1 MLKVKITPLDIRKQS
16 FKKAFRGIDPEEV
29 QAFLEMIAEE
39 FERLNRENLEMKERE
54 RTLDSEV
61 KRYRDLEETL
71 QETLRTA
78 QKAADN
84 VHENAKKEARLI
96 IKEADIRG
104 NRAIEKARN
113 HVQMIRNEIVEL
125 KNQRDQFATRLGAL
139 IQLQQDYLTQLEF
152 SDPPVVEELVDE
164 YDANGSSGADEDSI
178 PEEST
183 D

>member
-1 MLKVKITPLDIRKQS
+1 MKITPLDIRKQS
-16 FKKAFRGIDPEEV
+16 FKKAFRGIDSEEV

-39 FERLNRENLEMKERE
+39 FERLNRENLEFKERE
-54 RTLDSEV
+54 RSLATEV

-84 VHENAKKEARLI
+84 VHDNAKKEARLI

-104 NRAIEKARN
+104 NRALEKARN

-125 KNQRDQFATRLGAL
+125 KNQRDQFATRLQVL
-139 IQLQQDYLTQLEF
+139 VQTQNDYLSQLTF
-152 SDPPVVEELVDE
+152 TDPPVVEEMVDAYE
-164 YDANGSSGADEDSI
+164 PSQGEEAGDDDA
-178 PEEST
+178 T

>member
-1 MLKVKITPLDIRKQS
+1 VKITPLDIRKQS

-39 FERLNRENLEMKERE
+39 FERLNRENLEFKERE
-54 RTLDSEV
+54 RTLESEV

-104 NRAIEKARN
+104 NRSIEKARN

-125 KNQRDQFATRLGAL
+125 KNQRDQYAAKLQAL
-139 IQLQQDYLTQLEF
+139 TQTQQDYLAQLTF

-164 YDANGSSGADEDSI
+164 FDTNGASDVEEDSI
-178 PEEST
+178 PEDAT

>member
-1 MLKVKITPLDIRKQS
+1 VKITPLDIRKQS
-16 FKKAFRGIDPEEV
+16 FKKAFRGIDAEEV

-39 FERLNRENLEMKERE
+39 FERLNRENLEFKERE
-54 RTLDSEV
+54 RSLATEV

-84 VHENAKKEARLI
+84 VHDNAKKEARLI

-125 KNQRDQFATRLGAL
+125 KNQRDQFATRLQVL
-139 IQLQQDYLTQLEF
+139 VQTQNDYLSQLTF
-152 SDPPVVEELVDE
+152 TDPPVVEEMVDAYE
-164 YDANGSSGADEDSI
+164 PGHGEEAGDDDA
-178 PEEST
+178 T

>member
-1 MLKVKITPLDIRKQS
+1 MKITPLDIRKQS
-16 FKKAFRGIDPEEV
+16 FKKAFRGIDAEEV

-39 FERLNRENLEMKERE
+39 FERLNRENLEFKERE
-54 RTLDSEV
+54 RTLESEV
-61 KRYRDLEETL
+61 KRYRDLEQTL
-71 QETLRTA
+71 QDTLRTA
-78 QKAADN
+78 QKAADD

-125 KNQRDQFATRLGAL
+125 KNQRDQFATR
-139 IQLQQDYLTQLEF
+139 IQVLVQSQHDYLAQLTF
-152 SDPPVVEELVDE
+152 SDPPVVEELVDDHE
-164 YDANGSSGADEDSI
+164 EDNGHSPEASISGD
-178 PEEST
+178 PT

>member
-1 MLKVKITPLDIRKQS
+1 MHKVKITPLDIRKQS

-39 FERLNRENLEMKERE
+39 FERLNRENLDFKERE
-54 RTLDSEV
+54 RSLKSEV
-61 KRYRDLEETL
+61 KRYRDLEDTL

-78 QKAADN
+78 QKAADD

-113 HVQMIRNEIVEL
+113 HVQMIRNETLEL
-125 KNQRDQFATRLGAL
+125 KNQRDQFAARLQVL
-139 IQLQQDYLTQLEF
+139 IQTQQDYLAQLTF

-164 YDANGSSGADEDSI
+164 YDANGSSEADGGSI
-178 PEEST
+178 PE

>member
-1 MLKVKITPLDIRKQS
+1 MKITPLDIRKQS
-16 FKKAFRGIDPEEV
+16 FKKAFRGIDAEEV

-39 FERLNRENLEMKERE
+39 FERLNRENLELKERE
-54 RTLDSEV
+54 RSLATEV
-61 KRYRDLEETL
+61 KRYRDLEDML

-78 QKAADN
+78 QKAADS

-125 KNQRDQFATRLGAL
+125 KNQRDQFATRLQVL
-139 IQLQQDYLTQLEF
+139 VQTQNDYLSQLTF
-152 SDPPVVEELVDE
+152 TDPPVVEEMVDAYE
-164 YDANGSSGADEDSI
+164 LGRSEEADGDDA
-178 PEEST
+178 T

>member
-1 MLKVKITPLDIRKQS
+1 MKITPLDIRKQS
-16 FKKAFRGIDPEEV
+16 FKKAFRGIDAEEV

-39 FERLNRENLEMKERE
+39 FERLNRENLELKERE
-54 RTLDSEV
+54 RSLATEV
-61 KRYRDLEETL
+61 KRYRDLEDML

-78 QKAADN
+78 QKAADS

-125 KNQRDQFATRLGAL
+125 KNQRDQFATRLQVL
-139 IQLQQDYLTQLEF
+139 VQTQNDYLSQLTF
-152 SDPPVVEELVDE
+152 TDPPVVEEMVDAYE
-164 YDANGSSGADEDSI
+164 LGHSEEADGDDA
-178 PEEST
+178 T

>member
-1 MLKVKITPLDIRKQS
+1 MKITPLDIRKQS
-16 FKKAFRGIDPEEV
+16 FKKAFRGIDAEEV

-39 FERLNRENLEMKERE
+39 FERLNRENLEFKERE
-54 RTLDSEV
+54 RSLETEV

-78 QKAADN
+78 QKAADD

-125 KNQRDQFATRLGAL
+125 KNQRDQFATRLQVL
-139 IQLQQDYLTQLEF
+139 VQTQNDYLSQLTF
-152 SDPPVVEELVDE
+152 TDPPAVEEMVDD
-164 YDANGSSGADEDSI
+164 YQTGQDEETRDDT
-178 PEEST
+178 ST

>member
-1 MLKVKITPLDIRKQS
+1 MKITPLDIRKQS
-16 FKKAFRGIDPEEV
+16 FKKTFRGIDAEEV

-39 FERLNRENLEMKERE
+39 FERLNRENFEFKERE
-54 RTLDSEV
+54 RSLEAEV
-61 KRYRDLEETL
+61 KRYRDLEEML

-78 QKAADN
+78 QKAADD

-96 IKEADIRG
+96 MKEADIRG

-125 KNQRDQFATRLGAL
+125 KNQRDQFASRLGTL
-139 IQLQQDYLTQLEF
+139 IQSQGDYLAQLAF
-152 SDPPVVEELVDE
+152 TDPPVVEELVDE
-164 YDANGSSGADEDSI
+164 FSEENGQSEANEASI
-178 PEEST
+178 PDGT